1 MTATLHIQH
10 AITGYAEWRTAFD
23 RFEGA
28 REGAGV
34 RAQRIAQ
41 PVDDP
46 RWVVVDLDFD
56 DAAAATA
63 FLGFLREA
71 VWASRDASPALA
83 GEPDARVLVPAGQ

>member
-10 AITGYAEWRTAFD
+10 AITGYAEWRAAFD
-23 RFEGA
+23 RFETA
-28 REGAGV
+28 RTGAGV
-34 RAQRIAQ
+34 RAQRVHQ

-56 DAAAATA
+56 DREAASA

-71 VWASRDASPALA
+71 VWSSRDASPALA
-83 GEPDARVLVPAGQ
+83 GEPTARVLVPAGQ